1 MNFQTLLV
9 FVSFAPLTILSRIYS
24 TKSFIHSNDSVVL
37 MEPEEQEQQV
47 KKDLHNLTLTLTGDN
62 LNPDEMFSKKRGI
75 RSCTPPFKSAHEN
88 GHSVS
93 ERLKRAQT
101 PE

>member
-1 MNFQTLLV
+1 
-9 FVSFAPLTILSRIYS
+9 
-24 TKSFIHSNDSVVL
+24 

-62 LNPDEMFSKKRGI
+62 LNPDEMFSAKRGI

-101 PE
+101 PD

>member
-1 MNFQTLLV
+1 
-9 FVSFAPLTILSRIYS
+9 
-24 TKSFIHSNDSVVL
+24 
-37 MEPEEQEQQV
+37 MEHEEQERQV
-47 KKDLHNLTLTLTGDN
+47 KKDLQNLTRTLTGDN
-62 LNPDEMFSKKRGI
+62 LNTEEMFSKKRGI
-75 RSCTPPFKSAHEN
+75 RACTPPFKSAHEP

>member
-1 MNFQTLLV
+1 
-9 FVSFAPLTILSRIYS
+9 
-24 TKSFIHSNDSVVL
+24 
-37 MEPEEQEQQV
+37 MEPEEQEYQV
-47 KKDLHNLTLTLTGDN
+47 KKDLQNLTRKLTGEN

-75 RSCTPPFKSAHEN
+75 RSCTPPLRGANET

-93 ERLKRAQT
+93 EQLKRVQL